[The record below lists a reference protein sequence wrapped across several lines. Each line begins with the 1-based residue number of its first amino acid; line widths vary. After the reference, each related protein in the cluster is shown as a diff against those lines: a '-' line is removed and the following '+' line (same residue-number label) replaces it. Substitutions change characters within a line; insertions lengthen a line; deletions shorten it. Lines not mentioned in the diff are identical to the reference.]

1 MSLLVAETLSGSTTR
16 TEREV
21 STDDLALV
29 DAWWRTANYLAI
41 GCWGTEVHLLGAL
54 RQHATRR
61 GRHAAVPAVSV
72 PRRRPQPRLAGDAR
86 LES

>member
-16 TEREV
+16 TEREM

-54 RQHATRR
+54 RSCSGGFRSPAASPAT
-61 GRHAAVPAVSV
+61 
-72 PRRRPQPRLAGDAR
+72 PRRRRPARIMKGVAVPRG
-86 LES
+86 

>member
-41 GCWGTEVHLLGAL
+41 GCWGTRVSQFLAPSPVRESRGHADDEWFVDLG
-54 RQHATRR
+54 
-61 GRHAAVPAVSV
+61 G
-72 PRRRPQPRLAGDAR
+72 
-86 LES
+86 